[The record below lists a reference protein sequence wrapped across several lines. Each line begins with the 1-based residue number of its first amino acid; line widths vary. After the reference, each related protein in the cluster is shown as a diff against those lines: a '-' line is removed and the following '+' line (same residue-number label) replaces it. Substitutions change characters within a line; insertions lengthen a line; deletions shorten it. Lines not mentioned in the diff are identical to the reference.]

1 MTGEQFDAL
10 VKLMRGDSESA
21 SNRAARRVLVDGIT
35 QAEAFRETGATRS
48 GVSNAVRRY
57 LEADR
62 LMRGVYKVEKKEP

>member
-62 LMRGVYKVEKKEP
+62 LMRGVYEVEKKEP

>member
-10 VKLMRGDSESA
+10 VKLMRGDSGSA

-57 LEADR
+57 AEADELIR
-62 LMRGVYKVEKKEP
+62 SVYGVQEQ